1 MITKILGDG
10 NFTEPLTVHLV
21 PPDYTNVNKGVCLCF
36 LFNNQPPGFADI
48 EQLTVPT
55 HHSARLFMSSRYE
68 PGVNCI
74 LHDRVLLMSGSAV
87 MF

>member
-48 EQLTVPT
+48 EQLTVHYAP
-55 HHSARLFMSSRYE
+55 LCKIVY
-68 PGVNCI
+68 
-74 LHDRVLLMSGSAV
+74 VLQV
-87 MF
+87 